1 MSLYII
7 AVGGTGAKFAE
18 SVVHLAAIG
27 IFSEVDVIKILFVDP
42 DEANGNLDRAKET
55 SASYE
60 KCRALVT
67 NSAKSKDVPWMIPQI
82 QLFNPKVWSPLS
94 GRDNKNLSSLFNYGN
109 YNQDDP
115 LKGLFDTLFT
125 KDERELSLE
134 MGFRGRPAIGA
145 AVMSQLDL
153 DAGALDSEPWI
164 TLFNQIQ
171 ADVGGAGKDI
181 TVCLCG
187 SAFGGTGA
195 SGFPTLGKLIA
206 NKLDTL
212 GYRTNA
218 VNKSNTTGSSKTSA
232 NGDDNKVKL
241 GGILL
246 LPYFSFEVPPEFS
259 ISNEIYASPD
269 QFLLNTEAALRYYRV
284 QAQGIFDTIYL
295 LGNQS
300 LAQVGQF
307 SLGRGDQCNESHFL
321 ELYAGLAIRHFL
333 AHKPKQT
340 GEAGLISRA
349 RPKAV
354 VWSDLPDD
362 DVKQR
367 LVNAT
372 RFAFAWL
379 ADLNEIFDDYG
390 DNFEKKAPNAP
401 WMLKFF
407 EHKSRRSDLPNFNRE
422 SDKIATINEW
432 CRSYLLWLAEL
443 HNSTGSDMSLQL
455 FNRSAFI
462 DENGQIHKN
471 YNKFLQLVVGS
482 SNGVDNIATLKQR
495 LDPKIVSLPKD
506 GIVGL
511 ARALYKLCDLK

>member
-1 MSLYII
+1 MSLYIVAI
-7 AVGGTGAKFAE
+7 GGTGAKFAE

-55 SASYE
+55 AASYQ
-60 KCRALVT
+60 KCQALVT
-67 NSAKSKDVPWMIPQI
+67 SSVKSKDVPWMIPKI
-82 QLFNPKVWSPLS
+82 QLFEPKVWSPLS

-109 YNQDDP
+109 YKQDDP
-115 LKGLFDTLFT
+115 IKSLFDTLFT

-153 DAGALDSEPWI
+153 DAGALESEPWI

-171 ADVGGAGKDI
+171 AEVGGAGKDI

-206 NKLDTL
+206 NKLAAL
-212 GYRTNA
+212 GYRTNSG
-218 VNKSNTTGSSKTSA
+218 NKPNNSA
-232 NGDDNKVKL
+232 DNKVKL

-246 LPYFSFEVPPEFS
+246 LPYFSFEVPPEF
-259 ISNEIYASPD
+259 NEIHASPD

-295 LGNQS
+295 LGNQN

-307 SLGRGDQCNESHFL
+307 SLGRSDQRNESHFL
-321 ELYAGLAIRHFL
+321 ELYAGLAIRHFWM
-333 AHKPKQT
+333 HSPKQT
-340 GEAGLISRA
+340 GEAGLISRGTP
-349 RPKAV
+349 RAV
-354 VWSDLPDD
+354 VWSDLPDN

-390 DNFEKKAPNAP
+390 DDFEKKAPDAP

-407 EHKSRRSDLPNFNRE
+407 EHRRGRRDLPNFNRE
-422 SDKIATINEW
+422 IDKIATINEW
-432 CRSYLLWLAEL
+432 CKSYLLWLAEL
-443 HNSTGSDMSLQL
+443 HNSTGSDMSLEL

-462 DENGQIHKN
+462 DLNGQISKS
-471 YNKFLQLVVGS
+471 YNKFLQLVIGS
-482 SNGVDNIATLKQR
+482 SNGTEDIANLKQR
-495 LDPKIVSLPKD
+495 LDPKIISLPND
-506 GIVGL
+506 GISGL
-511 ARALYKLCDLK
+511 ARALYRLCDLK